1 MSLHAH
7 LRFSPTIKIL
17 AKFLN
22 NLRLTEQKQLDIAQN
37 EKNKNYVVI
46 SCHIYVQ
53 VTKNRYL
60 SELDAYISKTESSQ
74 SSGKEDC
81 HCPWETLTFLFEP

>member
-37 EKNKNYVVI
+37 EKNKNHVVI
-46 SCHIYVQ
+46 SCQLYVQ
-53 VTKNRYL
+53 VTKEKYL
-60 SELDAYISKTESSQ
+60 YELDTYISNT
-74 SSGKEDC
+74 
-81 HCPWETLTFLFEP
+81 

>member
-7 LRFSPTIKIL
+7 LRFSPRIKIV

-37 EKNKNYVVI
+37 EKLKTMWSFLVNYMF
-46 SCHIYVQ
+46 
-53 VTKNRYL
+53 K
-60 SELDAYISKTESSQ
+60 
-74 SSGKEDC
+74 
-81 HCPWETLTFLFEP
+81 